1 MATNFKYASV
11 SDLQKYF
18 NRAVDYDNKRQIF
31 TWVQESTLDDYGDTS
46 NVNVWYATNTGL
58 VTQLYQDGREL
69 TSLSANLDTKDT
81 EVKSSSY
88 SATATTTDIDSTSNM
103 AAKDII
109 KINNEY
115 IQILGVAD
123 GDTIT
128 FTDKRNLFG
137 TLQGTGVADDDVF
150 LVVDESVVD
159 IADYGWFFYDSA
171 LDMCV
176 VAIPNDT
183 NPNALNMEAGTDYTT
198 FIEQTLTDASLELHN
213 YLDMRY
219 STPLEKAKQIDTDT
233 ATVSVAEEY
242 DPIII
247 KATCYI
253 ATANLIRAKEGTS
266 EEADYFY
273 SLVTNEE
280 RTGLIDKLNDG
291 IYKLSSEVD
300 DKDKN
305 GKIKYRNVSGTMDI
319 VELSGTYHGEGYDL
333 LKVEIEATGAY
344 GTGTFKVHYLSNDQL
359 FGATTT
365 TEKITGGLQ
374 HIHGGLYGRFQGAS
388 ATDGDIWEIEVY
400 GSHRK
405 QTNKSNATIE
415 MVR

>member
-1 MATNFKYASV
+1 MATIFRYASV
-11 SDLQKYF
+11 SDLTKYF
-18 NRAVDYDNKRQIF
+18 NRVNDFDSKVQIF
-31 TWVQESTLDDYGDTS
+31 PT
-46 NVNVWYATNTGL
+46 
-58 VTQLYQDGREL
+58 L
-69 TSLSANLDTKDT
+69 TSGNLHLFRDSGYVSQLFVNG
-81 EVKSSSY
+81 EEL
-88 SATATTTDIDSTSNM
+88 AAAQSTSGDVDSNGEWFY
-103 AAKDII
+103 ASGTNQVEYYNSNYSSTT
-109 KINNEY
+109 INE
-115 IQILGVAD
+115 Q
-123 GDTIT
+123 
-128 FTDKRNLFG
+128 
-137 TLQGTGVADDDVF
+137 VF
-150 LVVDESVVD
+150 
-159 IADYGWFFYDSA
+159 
-171 LDMCV
+171 
-176 VAIPNDT
+176 
-183 NPNALNMEAGTDYTT
+183 EAGVDFTA
-198 FIEQTLTDASLELHN
+198 FLEQILTDASLELHN

-233 ATVSVAEEY
+233 ATVSVAEEF

-319 VELSGTYHGEGYDL
+319 VELAGTYHGEGYDL

-359 FGATTT
+359 FGASTTA
-365 TEKITGGLQ
+365 EKITGGLQ
-374 HIHGGLYGRFQGAS
+374 HIYGGLYGRFQGAS

>member
-1 MATNFKYASV
+1 MASNFRYASV
-11 SDLQKYF
+11 SDLTKYF
-18 NRAVDYDNKRQIF
+18 NRVNDFDSKVQIF
-31 TWVQESTLDDYGDTS
+31 PTLTSGNLHLFRDSGYVSQLFVNGEELAAAQSTSGDVDS
-46 NVNVWYATNTGL
+46 NGEWFYASATNQ
-58 VTQLYQDGREL
+58 VEYYN
-69 TSLSANLDTKDT
+69 SNY
-81 EVKSSSY
+81 SS
-88 SATATTTDIDSTSNM
+88 TT
-103 AAKDII
+103 
-109 KINNEY
+109 INE
-115 IQILGVAD
+115 QS
-123 GDTIT
+123 
-128 FTDKRNLFG
+128 F
-137 TLQGTGVADDDVF
+137 
-150 LVVDESVVD
+150 
-159 IADYGWFFYDSA
+159 
-171 LDMCV
+171 
-176 VAIPNDT
+176 
-183 NPNALNMEAGTDYTT
+183 EAGVDFTA
-198 FIEQTLTDASLELHN
+198 FLEQTLTDASLELHN

-233 ATVSVAEEY
+233 ATVSVAEEF

>member
-365 TEKITGGLQ
+365 AEKITGGLQ
-374 HIHGGLYGRFQGAS
+374 HIYGGLYGRFQGAS

-405 QTNKSNATIE
+405 PTNKSNFTIE

>member
-1 MATNFKYASV
+1 MATNFRYASV
-11 SDLQKYF
+11 SDLTKYF
-18 NRAVDYDNKRQIF
+18 NRVNDFDSKVQIF
-31 TWVQESTLDDYGDTS
+31 PTLTSGNLHLFRDSGYVSQLFVNGEELAAAQSTSGDVDS
-46 NVNVWYATNTGL
+46 NGEWFYASATNQ
-58 VTQLYQDGREL
+58 VEYYN
-69 TSLSANLDTKDT
+69 SNY
-81 EVKSSSY
+81 SS
-88 SATATTTDIDSTSNM
+88 TT
-103 AAKDII
+103 
-109 KINNEY
+109 INE
-115 IQILGVAD
+115 QS
-123 GDTIT
+123 
-128 FTDKRNLFG
+128 F
-137 TLQGTGVADDDVF
+137 
-150 LVVDESVVD
+150 
-159 IADYGWFFYDSA
+159 
-171 LDMCV
+171 
-176 VAIPNDT
+176 
-183 NPNALNMEAGTDYTT
+183 EAGVDFTA
-198 FIEQTLTDASLELHN
+198 FLEQTLTDASLELHN

-233 ATVSVAEEY
+233 ATVSVAEEF

-319 VELSGTYHGEGYDL
+319 VELAGTYHGEGYDL

-359 FGATTT
+359 FGASTTA
-365 TEKITGGLQ
+365 EKITGGLQ
-374 HIHGGLYGRFQGAS
+374 HIYGGLYGRFQGAS

>member
-1 MATNFKYASV
+1 MATNFRYASV
-11 SDLQKYF
+11 SDLTKYF
-18 NRAVDYDNKRQIF
+18 NRVNDFDSKVQIF
-31 TWVQESTLDDYGDTS
+31 PTLTSGNLHLFRDSGYVSQLFVNGEELAAAQSTSGDVDS
-46 NVNVWYATNTGL
+46 NGEWFYASATNQ
-58 VTQLYQDGREL
+58 VEYYN
-69 TSLSANLDTKDT
+69 SNY
-81 EVKSSSY
+81 SS
-88 SATATTTDIDSTSNM
+88 TT
-103 AAKDII
+103 
-109 KINNEY
+109 INE
-115 IQILGVAD
+115 Q
-123 GDTIT
+123 
-128 FTDKRNLFG
+128 
-137 TLQGTGVADDDVF
+137 VF
-150 LVVDESVVD
+150 
-159 IADYGWFFYDSA
+159 
-171 LDMCV
+171 
-176 VAIPNDT
+176 
-183 NPNALNMEAGTDYTT
+183 EAGVDFTA
-198 FIEQTLTDASLELHN
+198 FLEQILTDASLELHN

-233 ATVSVAEEY
+233 ATVSVAEEF

-319 VELSGTYHGEGYDL
+319 VELAGTYHGEGYDL

-344 GTGTFKVHYLSNDQL
+344 GTGTFKVHHLSNDQL
-359 FGATTT
+359 FGASTTA
-365 TEKITGGLQ
+365 EKITGGLQ
-374 HIHGGLYGRFQGAS
+374 HIYGGLYGRFQGAS

>member
-1 MATNFKYASV
+1 MATNFRYASV
-11 SDLQKYF
+11 SDLTKYF
-18 NRAVDYDNKRQIF
+18 NRVNDFDSKVQIF
-31 TWVQESTLDDYGDTS
+31 PTLTSGNLHLFRDSGYVSQLFVNGEELAAAQSTSGDVDS
-46 NVNVWYATNTGL
+46 NGEWFYASATNQ
-58 VTQLYQDGREL
+58 VEYYN
-69 TSLSANLDTKDT
+69 SNY
-81 EVKSSSY
+81 SS
-88 SATATTTDIDSTSNM
+88 TT
-103 AAKDII
+103 
-109 KINNEY
+109 INE
-115 IQILGVAD
+115 Q
-123 GDTIT
+123 
-128 FTDKRNLFG
+128 
-137 TLQGTGVADDDVF
+137 VF
-150 LVVDESVVD
+150 
-159 IADYGWFFYDSA
+159 
-171 LDMCV
+171 
-176 VAIPNDT
+176 
-183 NPNALNMEAGTDYTT
+183 EAGVDFTA
-198 FIEQTLTDASLELHN
+198 FLEQILTDASLELHN

-233 ATVSVAEEY
+233 ATVSVAEEF

-319 VELSGTYHGEGYDL
+319 VELAGTYHGEGYDL

-359 FGATTT
+359 FGASTTA
-365 TEKITGGLQ
+365 EKITGGLQ
-374 HIHGGLYGRFQGAS
+374 HIYGGLYGRFQGAS

>member
-1 MATNFKYASV
+1 MATNFRYASV
-11 SDLQKYF
+11 SDLTKYF
-18 NRAVDYDNKRQIF
+18 NRVNDFDSKVQIF
-31 TWVQESTLDDYGDTS
+31 PTLTSGNLHLFRDSGYVSQLFVNGEELAAAQSTSGDVDS
-46 NVNVWYATNTGL
+46 NGEWFYASATNQ
-58 VTQLYQDGREL
+58 VEYYN
-69 TSLSANLDTKDT
+69 SNY
-81 EVKSSSY
+81 SS
-88 SATATTTDIDSTSNM
+88 TT
-103 AAKDII
+103 
-109 KINNEY
+109 INE
-115 IQILGVAD
+115 Q
-123 GDTIT
+123 
-128 FTDKRNLFG
+128 
-137 TLQGTGVADDDVF
+137 VF
-150 LVVDESVVD
+150 
-159 IADYGWFFYDSA
+159 
-171 LDMCV
+171 
-176 VAIPNDT
+176 
-183 NPNALNMEAGTDYTT
+183 EAGVDFTA
-198 FIEQTLTDASLELHN
+198 FLEQILTDASLELHN

-233 ATVSVAEEY
+233 ATVSVAEEF

-319 VELSGTYHGEGYDL
+319 VELAGTYHGEGYDL

-344 GTGTFKVHYLSNDQL
+344 GTGTFKVHHLSNDQL

>member
-1 MATNFKYASV
+1 MATNFRYASV
-11 SDLQKYF
+11 SDLTKYF
-18 NRAVDYDNKRQIF
+18 NRVNDFDSKVQIF
-31 TWVQESTLDDYGDTS
+31 PTLTSGNLHLFRDSGYVSQLFVNGEELAAAQSTSGDVDS
-46 NVNVWYATNTGL
+46 NGEWFYASATNQ
-58 VTQLYQDGREL
+58 VEYYN
-69 TSLSANLDTKDT
+69 SNY
-81 EVKSSSY
+81 SS
-88 SATATTTDIDSTSNM
+88 TT
-103 AAKDII
+103 
-109 KINNEY
+109 INE
-115 IQILGVAD
+115 QS
-123 GDTIT
+123 
-128 FTDKRNLFG
+128 F
-137 TLQGTGVADDDVF
+137 
-150 LVVDESVVD
+150 
-159 IADYGWFFYDSA
+159 
-171 LDMCV
+171 
-176 VAIPNDT
+176 
-183 NPNALNMEAGTDYTT
+183 EAGVDFTA
-198 FIEQTLTDASLELHN
+198 FLEQILTDASLELHN

-233 ATVSVAEEY
+233 ATVSVAEEF

-319 VELSGTYHGEGYDL
+319 VELAGTYHGEGYDL

-359 FGATTT
+359 FGASTTA
-365 TEKITGGLQ
+365 EKITGGLQ
-374 HIHGGLYGRFQGAS
+374 HIYGGLYGRFQGAS

>member
-1 MATNFKYASV
+1 MASNFRYASV
-11 SDLQKYF
+11 SDLTKYF
-18 NRAVDYDNKRQIF
+18 NRVNDFDSKVQIF
-31 TWVQESTLDDYGDTS
+31 PTLTSGNLHLFRDSGYVSQLFVNGEELAAAQSTSGDVDS
-46 NVNVWYATNTGL
+46 NGEWFYASATNQ
-58 VTQLYQDGREL
+58 VEYYN
-69 TSLSANLDTKDT
+69 SNY
-81 EVKSSSY
+81 SS
-88 SATATTTDIDSTSNM
+88 TT
-103 AAKDII
+103 
-109 KINNEY
+109 INE
-115 IQILGVAD
+115 Q
-123 GDTIT
+123 
-128 FTDKRNLFG
+128 
-137 TLQGTGVADDDVF
+137 VF
-150 LVVDESVVD
+150 
-159 IADYGWFFYDSA
+159 
-171 LDMCV
+171 
-176 VAIPNDT
+176 
-183 NPNALNMEAGTDYTT
+183 EAGVDFTA
-198 FIEQTLTDASLELHN
+198 FLEQTLTDASLELHN

-233 ATVSVAEEY
+233 ATVSVAEEF

-319 VELSGTYHGEGYDL
+319 VELAGTYHGEGYDL
-333 LKVEIEATGAY
+333 LKVEIEATGGY
-344 GTGTFKVHYLSNDQL
+344 GTGTFKVHHLSNDQL

-374 HIHGGLYGRFQGAS
+374 HIYGGLYGRFQGAS

>member
-1 MATNFKYASV
+1 MASNFRYADRSA
-11 SDLQKYF
+11 LNKYF
-18 NRAVDYDNKRQIF
+18 NRVNDFDSKVQIFPTLTSGNLHLFRDSGFPSLLFVNGEELAAAQSTSGAVDSNGEWFYNSDTNQI
-31 TWVQESTLDDYGDTS
+31 EYYNSNYSSTTINEQVFEIG
-46 NVNVWYATNTGL
+46 
-58 VTQLYQDGREL
+58 QD
-69 TSLSANLDTKDT
+69 
-81 EVKSSSY
+81 
-88 SATATTTDIDSTSNM
+88 
-103 AAKDII
+103 
-109 KINNEY
+109 
-115 IQILGVAD
+115 
-123 GDTIT
+123 
-128 FTDKRNLFG
+128 FTD
-137 TLQGTGVADDDVF
+137 
-150 LVVDESVVD
+150 
-159 IADYGWFFYDSA
+159 
-171 LDMCV
+171 
-176 VAIPNDT
+176 
-183 NPNALNMEAGTDYTT
+183 
-198 FIEQTLTDASLELHN
+198 FINQTLVDASLELHN

-233 ATVSVAEEY
+233 ATVSVAEEF

-253 ATANLIRAKEGTS
+253 ATANLIRAKEGRS

-319 VELSGTYHGEGYDL
+319 VELAGTYHGEGYDL

-359 FGATTT
+359 FGASTTA
-365 TEKITGGLQ
+365 EKITGGLQ
-374 HIHGGLYGRFQGAS
+374 HIYGGLYGRFQGAS

>member
-1 MATNFKYASV
+1 MASNFRYASV
-11 SDLQKYF
+11 SDLTKYF
-18 NRAVDYDNKRQIF
+18 NRVSDFDSKVQIFPTLTSGNLHLFRDSGYVSQLFVNGEELAAAQSTSGAVDSNGEWFYASGTNQ
-31 TWVQESTLDDYGDTS
+31 VEYYNSNYSSTT
-46 NVNVWYATNTGL
+46 
-58 VTQLYQDGREL
+58 
-69 TSLSANLDTKDT
+69 
-81 EVKSSSY
+81 
-88 SATATTTDIDSTSNM
+88 
-103 AAKDII
+103 
-109 KINNEY
+109 INE
-115 IQILGVAD
+115 QS
-123 GDTIT
+123 
-128 FTDKRNLFG
+128 F
-137 TLQGTGVADDDVF
+137 
-150 LVVDESVVD
+150 
-159 IADYGWFFYDSA
+159 
-171 LDMCV
+171 
-176 VAIPNDT
+176 
-183 NPNALNMEAGTDYTT
+183 EAGVDFTA
-198 FIEQTLTDASLELHN
+198 FLEQTLTDASLELHN

-233 ATVSVAEEY
+233 ATVSVAEEF

-280 RTGLIDKLNDG
+280 RTGLVDKLNDG
-291 IYKLSSEVD
+291 IFKLSSEVD

-359 FGATTT
+359 FGATSSA
-365 TEKITGGLQ
+365 EKITGGLQ
-374 HIHGGLYGRFQGAS
+374 HIYGGLYGRFQGAS